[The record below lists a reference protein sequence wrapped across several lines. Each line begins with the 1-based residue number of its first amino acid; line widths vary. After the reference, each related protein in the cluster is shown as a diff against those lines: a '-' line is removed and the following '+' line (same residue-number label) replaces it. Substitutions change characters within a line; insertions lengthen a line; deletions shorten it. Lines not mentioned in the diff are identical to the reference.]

1 MTRQAGEE
9 GPCPRPG
16 NAAVRPRE
24 PRGAG
29 ARLTRPAPCPQGLD
43 FAGFTAHMFVG
54 ICFVLLF
61 CVPLLRLLY
70 WNKKLYNKEP
80 SEVVGERGHG
90 GARDA
95 GSGAG
100 CQLWVSAQE
109 FTLRPESRRR
119 PASRPWWFSEVGFV
133 PCAGKPPLR
142 FGPGSLCA
150 IGGAPVPG
158 DGEGTGRRPTRGGG
172 RPQPRP
178 RVPQS

>member
-90 GARDA
+90 GAQGRGVGGRVPA
-95 GSGAG
+95 LGVRSRVYPPPRESTSPRVAAVVVFRGRLCALCWEATASVRPWLAVCHRG
-100 CQLWVSAQE
+100 C
-109 FTLRPESRRR
+109 
-119 PASRPWWFSEVGFV
+119 SRP
-133 PCAGKPPLR
+133 
-142 FGPGSLCA
+142 
-150 IGGAPVPG
+150 
-158 DGEGTGRRPTRGGG
+158 GRR
-172 RPQPRP
+172 
-178 RVPQS
+178 